1 MAEQSLRKEL
11 AQMKPDFP
19 RLTVP
24 VISAARHPSESG
36 VTFTTAYRKAR
47 GAKTG
52 ARTETRKGGEKRIT
66 VWMGKPMMKRLTAA
80 KAALG
85 FSTMKRTVLYLLDIA
100 LEKESAAPS
109 AATDETAE
117 RTYDTDIISA
127 ETEKVK

>member
-24 VISAARHPSESG
+24 VLSAARHPSESG

-47 GAKTG
+47 DLKTG
-52 ARTETRKGGEKRIT
+52 ARAEKRKDGERIT
-66 VWMGKPMMKRLTAA
+66 VWMGKPMLKRLTVA
-80 KAALG
+80 KTTLG
-85 FSTMKRTVLYLLDIA
+85 FATMKQTVLYLLDIA

-109 AATDETAE
+109 VAADEAAGGILCA
-117 RTYDTDIISA
+117 DIISDEA
-127 ETEKVK
+127 ENVK

>member
-47 GAKTG
+47 DAKTG
-52 ARTETRKGGEKRIT
+52 ARTEKRRDGERIT
-66 VWMGKPMMKRLTAA
+66 VWMGKPMLKRLTAA
-80 KAALG
+80 KEALG
-85 FSTMKRTVLYLLDIA
+85 FATMKRTVLYLLDVA

-117 RTYDTDIISA
+117 RTYDTDIISD
-127 ETEKVK
+127 ETENVK

>member
-52 ARTETRKGGEKRIT
+52 ARDEKRKDGERIT
-66 VWMGKPMMKRLTAA
+66 VWMNKPMLKRLTAA
-80 KAALG
+80 KEALG
-85 FSTMKRTVLYLLDIA
+85 FATMKQTVLYLLDVA

-117 RTYDTDIISA
+117 RTYDTDIISDEA
-127 ETEKVK
+127 EKVK